1 MKKDYIL
8 FVAIM
13 ILVIVNLVLSRTG
26 GDSTVVKAILIVG
39 ILVITGVFVISNFIE
54 SRREKKAKRAEIREK
69 IKKSKQCE
77 KK

>member
-54 SRREKKAKRAEIREK
+54 SRRENKAKRAEIREK
-69 IKKSKQCE
+69 IEKAKQCE

>member
-1 MKKDYIL
+1 MS
-8 FVAIM
+8 
-13 ILVIVNLVLSRTG
+13 VIVNLVLSRTG

-54 SRREKKAKRAEIREK
+54 SRRENKAKRAEIREK
-69 IKKSKQCE
+69 IEKAKQCE